1 MVQCSEKEEGEEICA
16 ASPYTGFCGCS
27 MEQPCRDNALIVKRV
42 GMLPGA
48 SAEYTSLSMNVQHIK
63 NTGCINLK

>member
-1 MVQCSEKEEGEEICA
+1 
-16 ASPYTGFCGCS
+16 
-27 MEQPCRDNALIVKRV
+27 MEQPYRVNVLIVKRV

-63 NTGCINLK
+63 IHAYFDTAP